1 MSSGLPET
9 AAVPSGHGST
19 RRRRPTS
26 LARRVGAGVLL
37 ILVATITAYSFFAAG
52 ITKALLTESASRDAS
67 EAWIRASE
75 QLTVPSPGGGD
86 DVGPGEGYLRAPGTL
101 GQPEGT
107 VVALVPL
114 SGLEEHRQDALTGH
128 RVGDAGQSV
137 PLTAR
142 EAHDLLRAVRDRP
155 GGPMLDAVVGD
166 VSYRVQAQTLTAPGP
181 WVAADQ
187 VLVVGAPT
195 GAMSDVARQALVAVA
210 VGLSVTVLT
219 TAILVT
225 LWLRRGLAP
234 LREVA
239 AVAERVAQVDMARAG
254 LDPEDSRM
262 PPRLLQGP
270 DEVAVVA
277 QALDRFTGS
286 VEAALEQR
294 RVQEQQM
301 RRFMADASH
310 ELRTPLASVRGYAE
324 MIAMTE
330 ELSAT
335 GRRSLGRVLFQADR
349 MAALVDDM
357 LLLERLESVSRG
369 RAMGLEPSEE
379 VALAEQVDLSEV
391 VLEGV
396 MDARAAW
403 PDHTWVVDLPE
414 GAEPGTQ
421 RSVTGDRS
429 QLARVVGNLLS
440 NAAKHTPVGTTV
452 TASVRQDQPRP
463 GFMLVSVHDDGG
475 GIPADRHATLFH
487 RFVRGPGK
495 GRTDP
500 PGTEPSTGLGLAI
513 VRSIARSHGGDVT
526 VASEDGW
533 TRFDVVVPCTPGRAG
548 PGAAG
553 SCCGSARGGRP

>member
-1 MSSGLPET
+1 MSSGPPET

-26 LARRVGAGVLL
+26 LARRIGAGVLL
-37 ILVATITAYSFFAAG
+37 ILVATILAYSFFATG

-195 GAMSDVARQALVAVA
+195 GAMSDVARQALLAVA

-277 QALDRFTGS
+277 QALADAGEAVGLDEHERQHERKDADRLDDELHLVGQGDRPHAADDGVHEHDGAADGDADPA
-286 VEAALEQR
+286 VEARQHVQDGGV
-294 RVQEQQM
+294 RVGRGDDEEH
-301 RRFMADASH
+301 RVEHHDDA
-310 ELRTPLASVRGYAE
+310 
-324 MIAMTE
+324 
-330 ELSAT
+330 
-335 GRRSLGRVLFQADR
+335 
-349 MAALVDDM
+349 
-357 LLLERLESVSRG
+357 G
-369 RAMGLEPSEE
+369 RADGL
-379 VALAEQVDLSEV
+379 VAVAQ
-391 VLEGV
+391 
-396 MDARAAW
+396 
-403 PDHTWVVDLPE
+403 
-414 GAEPGTQ
+414 
-421 RSVTGDRS
+421 
-429 QLARVVGNLLS
+429 
-440 NAAKHTPVGTTV
+440 
-452 TASVRQDQPRP
+452 ASIS
-463 GFMLVSVHDDGG
+463 L
-475 GIPADRHATLFH
+475 
-487 RFVRGPGK
+487 
-495 GRTDP
+495 
-500 PGTEPSTGLGLAI
+500 TE
-513 VRSIARSHGGDVT
+513 
-526 VASEDGW
+526 
-533 TRFDVVVPCTPGRAG
+533 
-548 PGAAG
+548 
-553 SCCGSARGGRP
+553 

>member
-1 MSSGLPET
+1 MSSGPPET
-9 AAVPSGHGST
+9 GAVPSGHGST

-52 ITKALLTESASRDAS
+52 ITKALLTESATRDAS
-67 EAWIRASE
+67 EAWLRASE

-128 RVGDAGQSV
+128 RVGDAGESV

-142 EAHDLLRAVRDRP
+142 EANDLLHALRDRP

-195 GAMSDVARQALVAVA
+195 GAMSDVARQALLAVA

-239 AVAERVAQVDMARAG
+239 AVAERVAQADMVHAG

-262 PPRLLQGP
+262 PPRLLRGP

-335 GRRSLGRVLFQADR
+335 GRRSLDRVL
-349 MAALVDDM
+349 
-357 LLLERLESVSRG
+357 RLS
-369 RAMGLEPSEE
+369 
-379 VALAEQVDLSEV
+379 
-391 VLEGV
+391 
-396 MDARAAW
+396 
-403 PDHTWVVDLPE
+403 
-414 GAEPGTQ
+414 
-421 RSVTGDRS
+421 
-429 QLARVVGNLLS
+429 
-440 NAAKHTPVGTTV
+440 
-452 TASVRQDQPRP
+452 
-463 GFMLVSVHDDGG
+463 
-475 GIPADRHATLFH
+475 
-487 RFVRGPGK
+487 
-495 GRTDP
+495 
-500 PGTEPSTGLGLAI
+500 
-513 VRSIARSHGGDVT
+513 DVK
-526 VASEDGW
+526 
-533 TRFDVVVPCTPGRAG
+533 
-548 PGAAG
+548 GAA
-553 SCCGSARGGRP
+553 